1 MIMVNLQIVFSIGIV
16 LVCIGRRNLGGLSI
30 NVEDFSR
37 AYSAVDRIDCFPIFI
52 LSKRNFLAS
61 KENACTAG

>member
-30 NVEDFSR
+30 IEKKSSTLIINVEDFSR
-37 AYSAVDRIDCFPIFI
+37 AYSAVD
-52 LSKRNFLAS
+52 
-61 KENACTAG
+61 